1 MGLSKQN
8 TEALPRT
15 TLRGQIAYR
24 LVNGKYPPIAIFDD
38 VADQA
43 DFDALFAVQA
53 LTNPRLQNDI
63 GELNRV
69 PADQRPWGIPG
80 CNYALGPFVHVN
92 PAGSRFSAGRYGVF
106 YCADRMTTAIAETRY
121 HQQRYFQQV
130 EGLKYDRIVMRGLK
144 VNFSARLVDITPASD
159 HPRWHAPHDYTAA
172 QQLGQQLRDQ
182 QHREQHS
189 GIHYESV
196 RAAGSHCYA
205 LLTPQFITSITPS
218 AHYEYIWDGE
228 KIAHTLTIRRLS

>member
-1 MGLSKQN
+1 MGLKTQGAD
-8 TEALPRT
+8 TLPHT
-15 TLRGQIAYR
+15 SLSEQTAYR

-43 DFDALFAVQA
+43 DFDALYAVQA

-63 GELNRV
+63 GDLNRV
-69 PADQRPWGIPG
+69 PPEQRPWGIPG

-92 PAGSRFSAGRYGVF
+92 PAGSRFSDGHFGVF
-106 YCADRMTTAIAETRY
+106 YCADRMATAIAETRY

-130 EGLKYDRIVMRGLK
+130 DGLKYDRIVMRSLK
-144 VNFSARLVDITPASD
+144 VHFTATLVDITPAD
-159 HPRWHAPHDYTAA
+159 HHPQWHAADDYTAA
-172 QQLGQQLRDQ
+172 HQLGRQLREQ
-182 QHREQHS
+182 QHN

-196 RAAGSHCYA
+196 RAVGRYCYA
-205 LLTPQFITSITPS
+205 LLTPQVIASITPC

-228 KIAHTLTIRRLS
+228 TIAHTLTIRGFN